1 MDILPFRTSC
11 NRSHSCP
18 KSTRQGTP
26 SLLHQVNAV
35 NMLFFCAQ
43 KCGLCYQAE
52 IMDGESLLKKQPFR
66 QHFYLLSLH
75 DLQLASLYR
84 KGPIRSSGKRLHH
97 QLCLLIAIGDPFLHL
112 TQVPCP
118 QVCLHTGIPRVYF
131 PQKHKSITGP
141 AGTKPARSAEKGPPP
156 DRPASVDQKA
166 SQWARCLLLHSN
178 CPLSGGG
185 AGGDRHRYP
194 CPQQNADWGCAA
206 HSGSLLKIFAGSRS
220 ASPATGLL

>member
-156 DRPASVDQKA
+156 SPDLLTAQHRLIRRLLNGRVAFFYTVI
-166 SQWARCLLLHSN
+166 ARFLEAEREVITTGTLA
-178 CPLSGGG
+178 P
-185 AGGDRHRYP
+185 
-194 CPQQNADWGCAA
+194 
-206 HSGSLLKIFAGSRS
+206 SRTPIGV
-220 ASPATGLL
+220 APPTLAVC